1 MKRYLQTLAVATAVL
16 VLPLFAYSQTST
28 DPQSQTSNA
37 TEAPLTGH
45 HEAIHMTRA
54 RAELMRPLDAK
65 KDRSGSV
72 VQVKLTR
79 KVTLTDGTT
88 LPNGTILVGE
98 VTADDMQQQGMSKL
112 ALRFNQARLKNGT
125 EVPIKATIVGIYGPG
140 TDDSAMDLAEG
151 VDVPNSWTDGTLQID
166 QIGVVGGV
174 DLHSKISSSN
184 SGVFVSTKK
193 DDVKFQEGSEIQFAI
208 GPGKDQSNKSQSDTG
223 QTSTSAS
230 VQK

>member
-1 MKRYLQTLAVATAVL
+1 
-16 VLPLFAYSQTST
+16 
-28 DPQSQTSNA
+28 
-37 TEAPLTGH
+37 
-45 HEAIHMTRA
+45 MTRA

-65 KDRSGSV
+65 KDHSGSV

-88 LPNGTILVGE
+88 LPNGTILVGK

-112 ALRFNQARLKNGT
+112 ALRFNQARLKDGT

-140 TDDSAMDLAEG
+140 TDDSVVDPAESG
-151 VDVPNSWTDGTLQID
+151 DVPNSWTDGTLQID
-166 QIGVVGGV
+166 QLGVVGGV

-193 DDVKFQEGSEIQFAI
+193 DDIKFQEGSEIQFAI
-208 GPGKDQSNKSQSDTG
+208 GPGKDQSNTSQLDTG

-230 VQK
+230 AQK